1 MSFLLCRERE
11 REHQRQEL
19 WQRVETL
26 ASSKSELDLNRSIS
40 GDINSMTSS
49 PDPDSESGL
58 ENVEQDSNDV
68 SFMYEIFDEILIK
81 QVHLIFLGNFLYF
94 PVLKI

>member
-1 MSFLLCRERE
+1 M
-11 REHQRQEL
+11 
-19 WQRVETL
+19 ETL

-68 SFMYEIFDEILIK
+68 SSIYEIFNEIQIKHIHILIK
-81 QVHLIFLGNFLYF
+81 VDLYSPRNFCIFLFEGY
-94 PVLKI
+94 K